1 MRAEQYRNDRVN
13 LENGFRMLDLNF
25 PLQGASNSEVT
36 EYVVYFEHLL
46 AFRPDGPAVGLELPK
61 QFVDVHGPSERPH
74 SIVLDGD
81 GLSVEIELQSRRA
94 DRRGEPGCIDR
105 IHISPATFAAAA

>member
-25 PLQGASNSEVT
+25 PLQGASHSEVT

-46 AFRPDGPAVGLELPK
+46 AFRPDGPAVGLRLPR
-61 QFVDVHGPSERPH
+61 QFVDAHGPSDRPH
-74 SIVLDGD
+74 AIVLDDD
-81 GLSVEIELQSRRA
+81 GLSVEIELQSGRTDLRNA
-94 DRRGEPGCIDR
+94 PGCIER
-105 IHISPATFAAAA
+105 IHVSPATFAAAA